1 MALSCLKSWPLWLC
15 AAAYAVA
22 AGAPPPPSP
31 APVPVQS
38 APRSAV
44 LSGDKPVNVDA
55 ASAEVDYRTN
65 TLVYTQVVISQGD
78 MRVAADHAHATGL
91 NFGNSRWTFE
101 GHVRIDA
108 EGGHLRSD
116 QAVVEFKD
124 NHIARATING
134 KPAEFE
140 QPRANSQTARGHADE
155 IVYDVSDGTVRLSKD
170 TWLSDGQ
177 NEISGPLVVYNI
189 RTQQIQAATSPGT
202 DQRVHITIAPQTPK
216 PQP

>member
-15 AAAYAVA
+15 VAATGAVA
-22 AGAPPPPSP
+22 ADAPPSP
-31 APVPVQS
+31 APLPVQS
-38 APRSAV
+38 VPRSAA

-91 NFGNSRWTFE
+91 NFANSRWTFE

-116 QAVVEFKD
+116 EAVVEFKD

-140 QPRANSQTARGHADE
+140 QQRANSQTARGHADE

-202 DQRVHITIAPQTPK
+202 DQRVHITIAPQSPK